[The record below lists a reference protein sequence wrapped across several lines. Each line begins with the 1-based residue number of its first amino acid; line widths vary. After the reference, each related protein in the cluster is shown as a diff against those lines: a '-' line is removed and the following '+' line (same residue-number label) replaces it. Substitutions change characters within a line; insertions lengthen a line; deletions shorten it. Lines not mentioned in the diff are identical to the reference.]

1 MRLAAC
7 ASFSIATSSEDV
19 PIAATEIDL
28 FCGVNCR
35 SAPAYPPSKNDHFS
49 DVLIDV
55 NLVLSLVSSPTGKR
69 FRVEQLHPEEL
80 LFQKWNFTPD
90 LPQTMRCC
98 ADAGG
103 SSAS

>member
-7 ASFSIATSSEDV
+7 TSFLIATSSEGM
-19 PIAATEIDL
+19 PIAEL
-28 FCGVNCR
+28 GVQLGAAHR
-35 SAPAYPPSKNDHFS
+35 QTIPGRTAP
-49 DVLIDV
+49 
-55 NLVLSLVSSPTGKR
+55 
-69 FRVEQLHPEEL
+69 PEKL